1 MSPLTP
7 DDARSL
13 LALTVAIA
21 SSSFWVTGLI
31 QGMVG
36 DAGQGAMARTAS
48 TVTAFA
54 SATMLG
60 QIAYAISSAKCWP

>member
-1 MSPLTP
+1 MNLLTP

-13 LALTVAIA
+13 LALTVAI
-21 SSSFWVTGLI
+21 SSSIFWVTGLV

-36 DAGQGAMARTAS
+36 DAGQGTMARTAS

>member
-1 MSPLTP
+1 MSLLTP

-21 SSSFWVTGLI
+21 SSIFWVTGLM

-36 DAGQGAMARTAS
+36 DVDQGTMARAAS

-60 QIAYAISSAKCWP
+60 QIAYAISSARCWL